1 MYNDK
6 METIIK
12 QEEATKL
19 RVVVSRED
27 SEVVNLTFPIYTLSV
42 LDTIIPEKIVEK
54 INLLDINL
62 KEKIQQIKDSGNK
75 PQTIFEM
82 SNNERSYKIWT
93 E

>member
-1 MYNDK
+1 

-75 PQTIFEM
+75 PQIIFEM

>member
-1 MYNDK
+1 